1 MKYAIKRHDGAI
13 FPERYETIT
22 EAQAELN
29 YKLGNGGGYGLAWII
44 QIIDRAFIL
53 DTITTNHTITAP

>member
-13 FPERYETIT
+13 FPERYETMAD
-22 EAQAELN
+22 AQAELN

-44 QIIDRAFIL
+44 QIME
-53 DTITTNHTITAP
+53 N